1 MLTFVHHLVTYPS
14 HATTGVICLYSSGPP
29 SDAVRNSLLEFVT
42 GLPKTR
48 SGKIMR
54 RILKAREMGIDP
66 GDLTTIEVKM
76 IEDDLVN
83 SVNVR
88 RFLSSEPG
96 RASPFEGEG

>member
-1 MLTFVHHLVTYPS
+1 
-14 HATTGVICLYSSGPP
+14 
-29 SDAVRNSLLEFVT
+29 VRNSLLEFVT